1 MVSRRRSIAI
11 LSFVGVASRQ
21 SRAWA
26 QDLHLIESK
35 PAAHS
40 IVSGD
45 STEFF
50 VRFDRPV
57 DHIHSLLQIQRGN
70 ELVDTLHPRLRSAPQ
85 VLFAR
90 TPTLPAGDYNLHWE
104 VIGMS
109 EKESAKGD
117 IPFTVRQ

>member
-1 MVSRRRSIAI
+1 M
-11 LSFVGVASRQ
+11 
-21 SRAWA
+21 
-26 QDLHLIESK
+26 HLIESA

-45 STEFF
+45 STEFS

-57 DHIHSLLQIQRGN
+57 DHIHSLLQIQRGD
-70 ELVDTLHPRLRSAPQ
+70 ELVETLHPSLRSAAQ
-85 VLFAR
+85 VLFA
-90 TPTLPAGDYNLHWE
+90 TAPTLPPGDYNLHWE

-109 EKESAKGD
+109 EKENAKGD

>member
-1 MVSRRRSIAI
+1 M
-11 LSFVGVASRQ
+11 
-21 SRAWA
+21 
-26 QDLHLIESK
+26 HLIESA

-40 IVSGD
+40 ILSGD

-70 ELVDTLHPRLRSAPQ
+70 KLVETLRPRLRSAPQ

-90 TPTLPAGDYNLHWE
+90 APTLAPGDYNFHWE

-109 EKESAKGD
+109 EKENAKGD